1 MGNTVSNF
9 VQNAINAV
17 KNTVEEMFRRIAPPI
32 VRYVAKHPL
41 RTLGHIGSAALLLVP
56 GVITTP
62 LLAIVGFSGSGVM
75 IAGSLAAGVQS
86 AMGAV
91 SAGSTFAV
99 LQSAAVS
106 MDLIFGV
113 ACC

>member
-1 MGNTVSNF
+1 MGNAVSTF

-17 KNTVEEMFRRIAPPI
+17 KNTVEEMFHRIAPPI

-62 LLAIVGFSGSGVM
+62 LLAIVGFSSSGIV
-75 IAGSLAAGVQS
+75 AGSLAAGVQS

-91 SAGSTFAV
+91 SAGSTFAI

-106 MDLIFGV
+106 MNLVLMWHV
-113 ACC
+113 AD